1 MRNNFYQEHNLSAKG
16 GSEQTSFYA
25 SLNYS
30 QQGGRIPGNDIKRV
44 TARLSVDQEITSKL
58 YASLS
63 VNGGYSV
70 TNTPNGTTYSPT
82 DLIYQLNPYET
93 KDVNAE
99 LVSFPGRTY
108 ADLFNQYSEKTSD
121 KRAGISGSL

>member
-1 MRNNFYQEHNLSAKG
+1 MSARG
-16 GSEQTSFYA
+16 GTEQTSFYA

-30 QQGGRIPGNDIKRV
+30 QQGGVFPETILSGS
-44 TARLSVDQEITSKL
+44 TARLSVDQEITHKL

-63 VNGGYSV
+63 VNGGYSL

-93 KDVNAE
+93 KKDVDAE
-99 LVSFPGRTY
+99 LVSLSQEG
-108 ADLFNQYSEKTSD
+108 LMQICLIIYSEESSD
-121 KRAGISGSL
+121 KTGRCFW